1 MRETVFRRAIGIF
14 GCVLIAACG
23 SAVRAQAQA
32 SRPSHAL
39 LEEIRSHR
47 KGIAVWWMGNAG
59 WLIKSGDLLIGTDL
73 DLSPEEK
80 IQPPPITASDLA
92 SEIDIAFV
100 SHHHGDHCNVPTIRT
115 LAQRGKCVFVLPRP
129 CGKEVSSLAIPADR
143 IIVPEPLQP
152 FDVKSVHVEPIHA
165 IHGNQ
170 DFTVL
175 TREPDFVEK
184 IAHNC
189 GYVLNIQ
196 GKRFL
201 HPGDS
206 VLTEE
211 HLNLKNID
219 VLFVSPTVH
228 NMYIDRAMILINRLQ
243 PGYIF
248 PQHFGTYQE
257 VEAQA
262 FWRHGYPDELK
273 MRLSQDLQ
281 KRYHRLQQ
289 GQIYEIR

>member
-1 MRETVFRRAIGIF
+1 MKQTEVGRAIAIF
-14 GCVLIAACG
+14 GCVLIALAG
-23 SAVRAQAQA
+23 FTVAAQPQA
-32 SRPSHAL
+32 SRPSLAL

-47 KGIAVWWMGNAG
+47 KGTAVWWMGNAG

-73 DLSPEEK
+73 DLSSEEK
-80 IQPPPITASDLA
+80 IQPPPITANDLA
-92 SEIDIAFV
+92 SELDIAFV

-129 CGKEVSSLAIPADR
+129 CVKEVSDVAIPADR

-152 FDVKSVHVEPIHA
+152 FDVKTVHVEPIHA

-189 GYVLNIQ
+189 GYVLTIQ
-196 GKRFL
+196 GTRFL

-228 NMYIDRAMILINRLQ
+228 NMYIDRTMILINRLQ

-248 PQHFGTYQE
+248 PQHFGTYQD
-257 VEAQA
+257 VEDQA
-262 FWRHGYPDELK
+262 FWRRGYPDELK
-273 MRLSQDLQ
+273 MRLSQELQ
-281 KRYHRLQQ
+281 KRYHKLRQ
-289 GQIYEIR
+289 GQMYEIR